1 MDHVQHF
8 ELPYKNRDRAKK
20 FYFQA
25 FGWQMFD
32 VPGTSYSFVT
42 TVPIEKT
49 GMPKR
54 AGAINGGL
62 TPRTKDLTGPTLL
75 VKVNDL
81 KSHLTRIERAG
92 GSTLVQPTA
101 MGPVWYARFRD
112 PEGNVL
118 GAIEDRPKGQ
128 EKTRAVVR
136 KTTKGKAQGRSG
148 KATKGKKSKASTAR
162 NPGKAAGKSAKATT
176 QGIKP
181 QRKSTAAA
189 KGRKTKAPR
198 EPKATWSR

>member
-8 ELPYKNRDRAKK
+8 EIPYKVRDRAKK

-25 FGWQMFD
+25 FGWQIFD
-32 VPGTSYSFVT
+32 VPGSPYAFVT
-42 TVPIEKT
+42 TVPIEKN

-62 TPRTKDLTGPTLL
+62 TPRTKQLTAPTIL

-81 KSHLTRIERAG
+81 KSHLTRIEHAG
-92 GSTLVQPTA
+92 GSVVVPPTA

-118 GAIEDRPKGQ
+118 GAIENRPEGQ
-128 EKTRAVVR
+128 EAAKAVVR
-136 KTTKGKAQGRSG
+136 
-148 KATKGKKSKASTAR
+148 KATKGKAKKGGNAKASSK
-162 NPGKAAGKSAKATT
+162 KASSGRKTPPRKETGGSKL
-176 QGIKP
+176 K
-181 QRKSTAAA
+181 RKSTAAA
-189 KGRKTKAPR
+189 KSRKGKGREST
-198 EPKATWSR
+198 ATWSR

>member
-8 ELPYKNRDRAKK
+8 EIPYKVRDRAKK

-25 FGWQMFD
+25 FGWQIFD
-32 VPGTSYSFVT
+32 VPGSPYAFVT
-42 TVPIEKT
+42 TVPIEKN

-62 TPRTKDLTGPTLL
+62 TPRTKQLTAPTIL

-81 KSHLTRIERAG
+81 KSHLTRIEHAG
-92 GSTLVQPTA
+92 GSIVVPPTA

-118 GAIEDRPKGQ
+118 GAIENRPEGQ
-128 EKTRAVVR
+128 EKAIAAVDKAR
-136 KTTKGKAQGRSG
+136 KGKS
-148 KATKGKKSKASTAR
+148 SKASPTGKSGRSKSKPA
-162 NPGKAAGKSAKATT
+162 KAAKARKERKERKVTT

-189 KGRKTKAPR
+189 KSRKGKAR
-198 EPKATWSR
+198 ESTATWSR

>member
-8 ELPYKNRDRAKK
+8 EIPYKVRDRAKK

-32 VPGTSYSFVT
+32 VPGSSYSFVT
-42 TVPIEKT
+42 TVPIEKD

-62 TPRTKDLTGPTLL
+62 TPRTKQLTGPTLL

-81 KSHLTRIERAG
+81 KSHLTRIEHAG
-92 GSTLVQPTA
+92 GTVIVPPTA

-118 GAIEDRPKGQ
+118 GAIEDRPEGQ
-128 EKTRAVVR
+128 ETRDAVV
-136 KTTKGKAQGRSG
+136 KKA
-148 KATKGKKSKASTAR
+148 SKASGRPAR
-162 NPGKAAGKSAKATT
+162 KAASKPTRKAKSGSKRSAPRKAPAS
-176 QGIKP
+176 KP
-181 QRKSTAAA
+181 RKA
-189 KGRKTKAPR
+189 KAPR
-198 EPKATWSR
+198 EAKATWSR

>member
-8 ELPYKNRDRAKK
+8 EIPYKVRDRAKK

-25 FGWQMFD
+25 FGWQIFD
-32 VPGTSYSFVT
+32 VPGSPYAFVT
-42 TVPIEKT
+42 TVPIEKN

-62 TPRTKDLTGPTLL
+62 TPRTKQLTAPTVL

-81 KSHLTRIERAG
+81 KSHLTRIEHAG
-92 GSTLVQPTA
+92 GTVVVPPTA

-118 GAIEDRPKGQ
+118 GAIEDRPEGQ
-128 EKTRAVVR
+128 EKALAV
-136 KTTKGKAQGRSG
+136 TK
-148 KATKGKKSKASTAR
+148 KATKGKASRAGKASKSKAKPAGPAR
-162 NPGKAAGKSAKATT
+162 KVTT
-176 QGIKP
+176 RGIKP
-181 QRKSTAAA
+181 QRKAMATS
-189 KGRKTKAPR
+189 KPRKAQAPR
-198 EPKATWSR
+198 EPQATWSR

>member
-62 TPRTKDLTGPTLL
+62 TPRTKDLTAPTLL

-81 KSHLTRIERAG
+81 KSHLTRIEHAG
-92 GSTLVQPTA
+92 GTTLVQPTA

-118 GAIEDRPKGQ
+118 GAIEDRPEGQ
-128 EKTRAVVR
+128 EKARAVVGPA
-136 KTTKGKAQGRSG
+136 TKGKAPGRS
-148 KATKGKKSKASTAR
+148 R
-162 NPGKAAGKSAKATT
+162 KATT
-176 QGIKP
+176 AKRTQASAARVPTRAARKAKAATQGGKA
-181 QRKSTAAA
+181 QRRPTAASKPRKA
-189 KGRKTKAPR
+189 KAARDAQ
-198 EPKATWSR
+198 ATWSR